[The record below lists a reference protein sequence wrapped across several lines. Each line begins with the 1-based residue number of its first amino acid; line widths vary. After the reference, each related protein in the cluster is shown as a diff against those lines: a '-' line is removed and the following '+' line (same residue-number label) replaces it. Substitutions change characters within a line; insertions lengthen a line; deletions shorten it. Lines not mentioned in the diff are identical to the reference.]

1 MWGVQLREN
10 LDFLLYILN
19 LILCTL
25 EIDYLDCYG
34 LLSSLVVTGSIAN
47 KITKRFPGFASPF
60 VNFSKGTLS
69 CTSRIISGRSP
80 MKLWTAKKYL
90 SYPV

>member
-19 LILCTL
+19 LVLCAL
-25 EIDYLDCYG
+25 KIDDLDCYG
-34 LLSSLVVTGSIAN
+34 LLSSLVVTGGIAN
-47 KITKRFPGFASPF
+47 EITKRFPGFASPF

-69 CTSRIISGRSP
+69 CASISERNP
-80 MKLWTAKKYL
+80 MKIMDREEYL
-90 SYPV
+90 SCPV